1 MEPHAAPQAA
11 ARQHVRVVLTPAFC
25 RAECISIYDEPLM
38 YPPPPPHAARWP
50 PCCVRV
56 TLIMRVHHSG
66 PYKYFVFHSLPA
78 TAEQRPRLVFSGAHG
93 STGGGRVFCI
103 PIRLHSS
110 SRVPSSRACISAPRL
125 PLLRSARRPQQRAA
139 SAARG
144 AACGGRG
151 AARSTRAGA
160 LSDPVGMMD
169 VPPVRRARGPPRRR
183 PPLGR
188 SGARRTRLV
197 HHRGCNGGE
206 VLNEV
211 PGTRRTPPSPG

>member
-139 SAARG
+139 GKRG
-144 AACGGRG
+144 ARCGVRRAWRGAQHEGGRTVRPG
-151 AARSTRAGA
+151 RNDGCATGQKSTRASSA
-160 LSDPVGMMD
+160 AASS
-169 VPPVRRARGPPRRR
+169 
-183 PPLGR
+183 R
-188 SGARRTRLV
+188 SLWCSAHSV
-197 HHRGCNGGE
+197 S
-206 VLNEV
+206 
-211 PGTRRTPPSPG
+211 SP